1 MSTRYFGVA
10 VPRLEDPRLLTGGGR
25 YVDDIALPGMLH
37 AAFLRSAVAHGRIGS
52 IDLSAARAMPGVH
65 AAYTMADFAG
75 IASGP
80 MPPMAPHPLLKKPIT
95 CTPLA
100 NGEVRYAGEAIAMVL
115 ADSRAEAEDAVA
127 AIALDIEHLPVAADA
142 REALAPGA
150 PRAHSDRDSNVIA
163 TLRGTHGNV
172 DKVFARAAHRF
183 TESFET
189 HRGGCHAMECRGVV
203 ATVDAQSGE
212 LSLWTSS
219 QSPYMVRRHLA
230 SYLGRDEQGI
240 RVAAPDV
247 GGGFGPKANV
257 YPEEFAVALAA
268 LACGRTVKW
277 IEDRQEHFLATT
289 QQRDQFW
296 TLEVA
301 CDGEGRMLGVRGRCI
316 HDNGAYAP
324 YGLILPANALASFPG
339 PYALEAFD
347 IAIDAVLT
355 NLVPTSPV
363 RGAGRPNT
371 AFVLERL
378 ADCVA
383 RRLSLSREKVRHRSF
398 VRAEQMPY
406 VTGGKMRDGSPVA
419 YDSGDYAR
427 ALDLALEKIDATG
440 FERRRAQAA
449 QRHRLLGLGIASCVE
464 DTGLGPFEGAS
475 VRVTPA
481 GKVVVSTGAASQGQ
495 GHATALAQ
503 IAAEALG
510 VDIADV
516 TVRSADTGVFP
527 LGISTIASRIAVTAG
542 SSVEIAARK
551 VREKA
556 IKVAAHMLEVGE
568 HDLEIVNGV
577 VGLAGVPGM
586 AVTLAMI
593 ARTLSGAAGVRLP
606 PGIEPDLAA
615 SGYFEANQLAFAYGS
630 QACEVEIDPDT
641 GDARVTRYVV
651 AHDCGRLINPLIV
664 DGQIRGGVV
673 HGIGNALYERMRHD
687 EAGQPL
693 TTTYGD
699 YLLPAASE
707 MPDIEIHHI
716 ETPSPRN
723 PIGVKGAGEGGTIP
737 AAACVIAAIENALG
751 PKAPFIATHPV
762 SPEQI
767 AEWVNATRKQQGEGH
782 ECSDC

>member
-1 MSTRYFGVA
+1 MSTRYFGAPVA
-10 VPRLEDPRLLTGGGR
+10 RIEDPRLLTGGGR
-25 YVDDIALPGMLH
+25 YVDDIVLPDMLH
-37 AAFLRSAVAHGRIGS
+37 AAFLRSPVAHGRIRN
-52 IDLSAARAMPGVH
+52 IDRSAALAIPGVH
-65 AAYTMADFAG
+65 AVYTMADFAAIG
-75 IASGP
+75 GGP
-80 MPPMAPHPLLKKPIT
+80 MPPMAPHPLIKTPIT
-95 CTPLA
+95 CDPLTSD
-100 NGEVRYAGEAIAMVL
+100 EVRYAGEPIAIVL
-115 ADSRAEAEDAVA
+115 ADSRASAEDALA
-127 AIALDIEHLPVAADA
+127 AIALDVDHLPAVADA
-142 REALAPGA
+142 RVAAAKAA
-150 PRAHSDRDSNVIA
+150 PRAHNERESNLIA
-163 TLRGTHGNV
+163 TLRGTHGRV
-172 DKVFARAAHRF
+172 DEVFASAAHRF
-183 TESFET
+183 VETFAT
-189 HRGGCHAMECRGVV
+189 HRGGCHSMECRGVV
-203 ATVDAQSGE
+203 ASVDGLSGD
-212 LSLWTSS
+212 LTLFTSS
-219 QSPYMVRRHLA
+219 QSPYMVRRFL
-230 SYLGRDEQGI
+230 STYLGHDESAI
-240 RVAAPDV
+240 RVVAPDV

-268 LACGRTVKW
+268 IASGRPVKW

-301 CDGEGRMLGVRGRCI
+301 CDGQGRIRGVRGRCI

-324 YGLILPANALASFPG
+324 YGLILPATALASFPG

-347 IAIDAVLT
+347 IAIDVVLT

-383 RRLSLSREKVRHRSF
+383 RRLSIPRAEVRRRSF

-419 YDSGDYAR
+419 YDSGDYMK
-427 ALDLALEKIDATG
+427 ALDLVLDKIDAGG

-449 QRHRLLGLGIASCVE
+449 ERGRLLGLGLASCVE

-495 GHATALAQ
+495 GHATVFAQ
-503 IAAEALG
+503 IAADALG
-510 VDIADV
+510 VAIGDV
-516 TVRSADTGVFP
+516 IVKSADTSAFP
-527 LGISTIASRIAVTAG
+527 LGLSTIASRIAVTAG

-551 VREKA
+551 VRDKA
-556 IKVAAHMLEVGE
+556 IKVAAQMLEVAE
-568 HDLEIVNGV
+568 HDLDINDGAVHVLGV
-577 VGLAGVPGM
+577 SGM
-586 AVTLAMI
+586 NVTLAAI
-593 ARTLSGAAGVRLP
+593 ARALSGAAGVALP
-606 PGIEPDLAA
+606 KGIEPDLAA
-615 SGYFEANQLAFAYGS
+615 TGYFETSQLAFAYGS

-641 GDARVTRYVV
+641 GDAKITRYVV
-651 AHDCGRLINPLIV
+651 AHDCGRLINPQLV

-673 HGIGNALYERMRHD
+673 HGIGNALFERMRHD

-737 AAACVIAAIENALG
+737 AAACVISAIEDALG
-751 PKAPFIATHPV
+751 PNAPPITMHPV

-767 AEWVNATRKQQGEGH
+767 WEWINTTKT
-782 ECSDC
+782 